1 MQTLPS
7 TSSPGSSKKTTQPLV
22 LTNEEEKRTVDKLA
36 LAADYL
42 CRAAGV
48 YSYIAGEVLPLWE
61 SLVRSCPAASPS
73 HFGGKG
79 KNKMP
84 VECAR
89 ETANGLAA

>member
-1 MQTLPS
+1 MIL
-7 TSSPGSSKKTTQPLV
+7 TT
-22 LTNEEEKRTVDKLA
+22 EEEKRKVDKLA

-48 YSYIAGEVLPLWE
+48 YTHIAGHVLPAWE

-79 KNKMP
+79 KNKIP